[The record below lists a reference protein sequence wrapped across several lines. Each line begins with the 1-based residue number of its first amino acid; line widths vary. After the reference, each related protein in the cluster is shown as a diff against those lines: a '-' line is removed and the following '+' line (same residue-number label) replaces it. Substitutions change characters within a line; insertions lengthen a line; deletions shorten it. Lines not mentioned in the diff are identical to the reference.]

1 MPRRYRY
8 LDLIRVHRRPF
19 DRSKGR
25 LVAGSLV
32 IPCALGRSGTTRAKR
47 EGDGAS
53 PVGRFALIQAFY
65 RADRGPRPRTGLR
78 LRPIRPTDS
87 WCDDPRDRR
96 YNTLVPLPCPPSHE
110 EMWRTDHLYDVVVDI
125 GWNRGPIVRG
135 RGSAIFLHLARP
147 GFAPTA
153 GCVAVEQRMIR
164 RLLERIG
171 PRTRIEIVG

>member
-1 MPRRYRY
+1 MQRRY
-8 LDLIRVHRRPF
+8 LDLVRVHRTPLDPR
-19 DRSKGR
+19 KGR

-32 IPCALGRSGTTRAKR
+32 IPCALGRSGATRAKR

-65 RADRGPRPRTGLR
+65 RADRGPRPRTGLT
-78 LRPIRPTDS
+78 LRPLRPTDS

-110 EMWRTDHLYDVVVDI
+110 EMWRADHLYDVVVDI

-147 GFAPTA
+147 GFAPTS
-153 GCVAVEQRMIR
+153 GCVAVEGRVIR